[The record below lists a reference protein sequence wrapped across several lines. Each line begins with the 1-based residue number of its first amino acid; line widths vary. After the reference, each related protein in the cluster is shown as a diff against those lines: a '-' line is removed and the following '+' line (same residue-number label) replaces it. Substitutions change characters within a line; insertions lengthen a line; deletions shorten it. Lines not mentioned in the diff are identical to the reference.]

1 MRRWISILIV
11 VMVYAA
17 TAGCARPTAPYDKGR
32 ALLIEGREQ
41 LVEGDRA
48 LARAQFDD
56 AGDLYHDAA
65 RDLDRAVDH
74 LETAERKVDLRVH
87 ALHREQMADEVRQGS
102 ASADTQDTSGN
113 RFYNESLRGYREALA
128 LAVVMRA
135 VALEREAEAI
145 YRGAA
150 YDVLAGDQLYPGQQF
165 AAALEHYESADR
177 GFRQAEAAFVETAD
191 FLGRRSLEADRL
203 AEAAP
208 PGTWP
213 LMKTLWQLVGHRRG
227 QTSAYRAATMKRSMQ
242 AGRVVQ
248 AYRKVDPGN
257 IPNVTMTPLE
267 ALPET
272 VRTGVV
278 PPPIPEV
285 RLGK

>member
-1 MRRWISILIV
+1 MSRWVSILIV
-11 VMVYAA
+11 AVVCAA
-17 TAGCARPTAPYDKGR
+17 ASGCVRPTAPYDKGR
-32 ALLIEGREQ
+32 ALLIESREQ
-41 LVEGDRA
+41 LVAGDQA
-48 LARAQFDD
+48 LARAEFDD
-56 AGDLYHDAA
+56 AGDLYHGAA
-65 RDLDRAVDH
+65 RNLDRAVDH

-87 ALHREQMADEVRQGS
+87 ALRREQVAGKVRQGPIP
-102 ASADTQDTSGN
+102 ADTRATAGN
-113 RFYNESLRGYREALA
+113 RFYDENLRGYREALA
-128 LAVVMRA
+128 LAVVLRA

-150 YDVLAGDQLYPGQQF
+150 HDVLTGDQLYPGQQF
-165 AAALEHYESADR
+165 AAALTRYESADR
-177 GFRQAEAAFVETAD
+177 GFRRAESALAETAD
-191 FLGRRSLEADRL
+191 FIGRRSLEADRL

-208 PGTWP
+208 PRTWP
-213 LMKTLWQLVGHRRG
+213 LMKTLWQLVSHRQG

-242 AGRVVQ
+242 AGRVVE

-257 IPNVTMTPLE
+257 IPNVTLAPLE

-272 VRTGVV
+272 IRTGVV